1 MSYLNIDNVNNVI
14 EIPIMEDKDLTDL
27 EVKGKCGIC
36 TLDNG
41 EEIIGIIVEDRKN
54 QYLILHELVHCLQMM
69 NIPIINDCLNSICD
83 EINTFDPDYS
93 EYITGWVNTVYTDLY
108 DTDIGVD
115 YSTFVNREVQA
126 YLIGDVWE
134 NDNGDIN
141 QFISIVEDLT
151 GYEIVL
157 LDGMV

>member
-1 MSYLNIDNVNNVI
+1 MLLNIDNNNKLI
-14 EIPIMEDKDLTDL
+14 EVPIMEDKKDFLNL
-27 EVKGKCGIC
+27 KVKGKCGIC
-36 TLDNG
+36 TLDND

-83 EINTFDPDYS
+83 GINELDPDYS

-108 DTDIGVD
+108 DTDSGVD
-115 YSTFVNREVQA
+115 YSTFVNHEVQA
-126 YLIGDVWE
+126 YLIDDVWK

-141 QFISIVEDLT
+141 QFISMVEDLT
-151 GYEIVL
+151 DYEIVL
-157 LDGMV
+157 LDEME